1 MHQGAKVDALEGI
14 SDAAEEKRACDV
26 VEEVG
31 READVHREEDMAE
44 ACSSESYKY
53 VRAWSSQRKI
63 VYRCSKYRTG
73 CKGKMEYTIAAM
85 GYTTVRAPKCSDNVV
100 ASSIRNVEAEMKA
113 QSDLLAIE
121 NVAWPARQV
130 WEERRSRFYDGDNPD
145 VVHGLS
151 ESQVIRRVH
160 VARSQHYSG
169 NVHGSIEIPPLS
181 LALDEEV
188 SFFQLHYATKSS
200 LTQCPCLALID
211 NDFAPKTYA
220 EWMNPK
226 NVTAKVT
233 QLATMGLLQIVQLTN
248 RNLQVLPEE
257 IRGCTEMRY
266 IRVEG
271 KATIGLVGLPVD
283 MFDEMSSLTTL
294 HISTNVLTR
303 LPSLHR
309 LTNLK
314 MPALAA
320 SMALEKLPAFHKLER
335 LVIAITPLLDSLPDF
350 SPIQDFK
357 SFVTMTEELGVA
369 MVFRRM

>member
-14 SDAAEEKRACDV
+14 GDAAEEKRACDV
-26 VEEVG
+26 VKEVG

-44 ACSSESYKY
+44 ACSSGGAETDLPQAGR
-53 VRAWSSQRKI
+53 VRKI

-145 VVHGLS
+145 VVRGLS

-160 VARSQHYSG
+160 VARSQHYSAMYPAA
-169 NVHGSIEIPPLS
+169 VPVEFLASGSSSQSPSTFPPTS
-181 LALDEEV
+181 T
-188 SFFQLHYATKSS
+188 ATWMRLRRLLCSP
-200 LTQCPCLALID
+200 LTPVQSPSLID

-226 NVTAKVT
+226 NVTAKVA

-257 IRGCTEMRY
+257 IRGCTDMRY
-266 IRVEG
+266 IS
-271 KATIGLVGLPVD
+271 LVYTHAQTLPVWIK
-283 MFDEMSSLTTL
+283 E
-294 HISTNVLTR
+294 
-303 LPSLHR
+303 
-309 LTNLK
+309 LK
-314 MPALAA
+314 Q
-320 SMALEKLPAFHKLER
+320 LEYLE
-335 LVIAITPLLDSLPDF
+335 V
-350 SPIQDFK
+350 QH
-357 SFVTMTEELGVA
+357 
-369 MVFRRM
+369 

>member
-44 ACSSESYKY
+44 ACSSGGAETDLPQAGRVVSEPDNSGGGSTKTCGANNLLLQELQ
-53 VRAWSSQRKI
+53 VR
-63 VYRCSKYRTG
+63 
-73 CKGKMEYTIAAM
+73 KMEYTIAAM

-188 SFFQLHYATKSS
+188 SFFQLHYATVNRDNVTKPTC
-200 LTQCPCLALID
+200 LLGWAHPALVALLRYHGTTLFVDGTFRCVPQGYTQCVIFMVHDRASG
-211 NDFAPKTYA
+211 
-220 EWMNPK
+220 
-226 NVTAKVT
+226 V
-233 QLATMGLLQIVQLTN
+233 
-248 RNLQVLPEE
+248 
-257 IRGCTEMRY
+257 
-266 IRVEG
+266 RVEG

-357 SFVTMTEELGVA
+357 SFVTMDRGTWCCNG
-369 MVFRRM
+369 F

>member
-44 ACSSESYKY
+44 ACSSGGAETDLPQAGRVVSEPDNSGGGSTKTCG
-53 VRAWSSQRKI
+53 ANNLLLQELQ
-63 VYRCSKYRTG
+63 
-73 CKGKMEYTIAAM
+73 MEYTIAAM

-188 SFFQLHYATKSS
+188 SFFQLHYATVNRDNVTKPTC
-200 LTQCPCLALID
+200 LLGWAHPALVALLRYHGTTLFVDGTFRCVPQGYTQCVIFMVHDRASVQATDQQLEP
-211 NDFAPKTYA
+211 A
-220 EWMNPK
+220 EI
-226 NVTAKVT
+226 T
-233 QLATMGLLQIVQLTN
+233 
-248 RNLQVLPEE
+248 
-257 IRGCTEMRY
+257 RGR
-266 IRVEG
+266 
-271 KATIGLVGLPVD
+271 
-283 MFDEMSSLTTL
+283 
-294 HISTNVLTR
+294 
-303 LPSLHR
+303 
-309 LTNLK
+309 
-314 MPALAA
+314 
-320 SMALEKLPAFHKLER
+320 
-335 LVIAITPLLDSLPDF
+335 
-350 SPIQDFK
+350 K
-357 SFVTMTEELGVA
+357 SDDWSG
-369 MVFRRM
+369 

>member
-44 ACSSESYKY
+44 ACSSGGAETDLPQAGR
-53 VRAWSSQRKI
+53 VRKI

-130 WEERRSRFYDGDNPD
+130 WEERR
-145 VVHGLS
+145 
-151 ESQVIRRVH
+151 
-160 VARSQHYSG
+160 
-169 NVHGSIEIPPLS
+169 
-181 LALDEEV
+181 
-188 SFFQLHYATKSS
+188 T
-200 LTQCPCLALID
+200 LID

-266 IRVEG
+266 IS
-271 KATIGLVGLPVD
+271 LVYTHAQTLPVWIK
-283 MFDEMSSLTTL
+283 ELKQL
-294 HISTNVLTR
+294 EYLETR
-303 LPSLHR
+303 GR
-309 LTNLK
+309 
-314 MPALAA
+314 
-320 SMALEKLPAFHKLER
+320 
-335 LVIAITPLLDSLPDF
+335 
-350 SPIQDFK
+350 K
-357 SFVTMTEELGVA
+357 SDDWSG
-369 MVFRRM
+369 

>member
-1 MHQGAKVDALEGI
+1 
-14 SDAAEEKRACDV
+14 
-26 VEEVG
+26 
-31 READVHREEDMAE
+31 
-44 ACSSESYKY
+44 
-53 VRAWSSQRKI
+53 
-63 VYRCSKYRTG
+63 
-73 CKGKMEYTIAAM
+73 
-85 GYTTVRAPKCSDNVV
+85 
-100 ASSIRNVEAEMKA
+100 
-113 QSDLLAIE
+113 
-121 NVAWPARQV
+121 
-130 WEERRSRFYDGDNPD
+130 
-145 VVHGLS
+145 
-151 ESQVIRRVH
+151 
-160 VARSQHYSG
+160 
-169 NVHGSIEIPPLS
+169 
-181 LALDEEV
+181 
-188 SFFQLHYATKSS
+188 
-200 LTQCPCLALID
+200 
-211 NDFAPKTYA
+211 
-220 EWMNPK
+220 MNPK

-266 IRVEG
+266 ISLVYTHAQTLPVWIKELKQLEYLRVEG

-357 SFVTMTEELGVA
+357 SFVTMDRGTWCCNG
-369 MVFRRM
+369 F